1 MKRSITGQKRS
12 RSYLVMLLLACL
24 LITSIPVIPV
34 HAGFNPTKTQITSST
49 DDQINQMINA
59 ISTTQTNYGDG
70 PAWISYLIRES
81 RFRPSTMGGSTFPYP
96 NSNSSYYYTIT
107 DGIYS
112 RSISGAKGC
121 MAYCNWVVALI
132 FGANGSRNYEP
143 DAAGSMSAAN
153 LKEFITKYGQACEQI
168 RIDDTHSMT
177 YISCTDS
184 ESDHNSGGFH
194 TICIFR
200 KLFPGDLV

>member
-1 MKRSITGQKRS
+1 
-12 RSYLVMLLLACL
+12 
-24 LITSIPVIPV
+24 
-34 HAGFNPTKTQITSST
+34 
-49 DDQINQMINA
+49 
-59 ISTTQTNYGDG
+59 
-70 PAWISYLIRES
+70 
-81 RFRPSTMGGSTFPYP
+81 
-96 NSNSSYYYTIT
+96 
-107 DGIYS
+107 
-112 RSISGAKGC
+112 